1 MPEFTE
7 NMKRLP
13 PEQEAIRAKCFHPSG
28 TFVEFRKKELEQSI
42 PVRFEQQVRRYP
54 DRLAIK
60 TRSHELTY
68 DGLNRASN
76 RVARAVLAR
85 RGTGEEPIA
94 LLLDQGAPVVASI
107 LGVLKAGKFY
117 VPLDLSYPR
126 ARTAYMLEDSEAELI
141 VTNTRNLSLAE
152 KLARDRSRVMNLD
165 ELDPSLST
173 ENPDIR
179 VSPDLLAYMI
189 YTSGSTGEPKGV
201 VQTHRN
207 VLHDIMN
214 YTNAFHIC
222 REDRLITLTDYSFAD
237 TIRTTHG
244 ALLNGGSLYPL
255 DVRNE
260 GVTHLADW
268 LIQQEITIY
277 RSVPTTFRHFIA
289 TLDGKQQFPKLR
301 LVYMAGEP
309 VRANDVEL
317 YKRHF
322 SSDCIFIDGMG
333 STECLTYRW
342 CFIDKA
348 TKINGSNVPV
358 GYRLED
364 MEILL
369 LGDDGNEVEHDQ
381 IGEIAVRSRYL
392 CPGYWRKPDFTRAAF
407 LSDPES
413 GDERTYRTGDLGLML
428 HDGCLLHMGRKD
440 FQVKL
445 RGHRIEVAEI
455 EAALLS
461 TKNVKE
467 AIVTLREDRPGDQ
480 RLVGYLVPAERPPP
494 TVDALRRALTEKLP
508 GHMVPSAFAMLDAL
522 PLLPNGK
529 VDRRALPAPGPGRPD
544 LATPFVAPRTSV
556 EQVLADIWAEVLGL
570 DRIGIHDNFMEL
582 GGDSLLA
589 VQVISR
595 VINRL
600 QVQLPLRSLF
610 DSPTVA
616 NMAAA
621 ITNR

>member
-1 MPEFTE
+1 
-7 NMKRLP
+7 
-13 PEQEAIRAKCFHPSG
+13 
-28 TFVEFRKKELEQSI
+28 
-42 PVRFEQQVRRYP
+42 
-54 DRLAIK
+54 
-60 TRSHELTY
+60 
-68 DGLNRASN
+68 
-76 RVARAVLAR
+76 
-85 RGTGEEPIA
+85 
-94 LLLDQGAPVVASI
+94 
-107 LGVLKAGKFY
+107 
-117 VPLDLSYPR
+117 
-126 ARTAYMLEDSEAELI
+126 
-141 VTNTRNLSLAE
+141 
-152 KLARDRSRVMNLD
+152 
-165 ELDPSLST
+165 
-173 ENPDIR
+173 
-179 VSPDLLAYMI
+179 
-189 YTSGSTGEPKGV
+189 
-201 VQTHRN
+201 
-207 VLHDIMN
+207 
-214 YTNAFHIC
+214 
-222 REDRLITLTDYSFAD
+222 LITLTDYSFAD

-322 SSDCIFIDGMG
+322 SSDCIFINGMG

-342 CFIDKA
+342 CFIDRA

-413 GDERTYRTGDLGLML
+413 GDERTYRTGDLGLIL
-428 HDGCLLHMGRKD
+428 DDGCLLHMGRKD

-461 TKNVKE
+461 TKNIKE

-595 VINRL
+595 VITRL
-600 QVQLPLRSLF
+600 QAQLPLRSLF

-621 ITNR
+621 IINR

>member
-42 PVRFEQQVRRYP
+42 PARFEQQVRRYP